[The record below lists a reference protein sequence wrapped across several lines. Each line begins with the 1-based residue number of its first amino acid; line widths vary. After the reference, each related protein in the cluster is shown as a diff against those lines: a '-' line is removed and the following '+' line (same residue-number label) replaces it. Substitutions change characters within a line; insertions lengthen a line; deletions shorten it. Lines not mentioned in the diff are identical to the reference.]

1 MKSPGRLALALL
13 ALVLV
18 VVMDENLA
26 VVAVLLAVANA
37 TLWSMRDDNMVMAS

>member
-1 MKSPGRLALALL
+1 MKSPGRLALAL
-13 ALVLV
+13 VLV
-18 VVMDENLA
+18 VVLVMDENLA